1 VPAIQHNPR
10 YCACR
15 GRAADHS
22 ANIGSRFEVHLE
34 KARGVHGDAARP
46 FEAKLEIRDGKAVW
60 TTRELEDANR
70 ARVQAL
76 LDDGLTVREIAD
88 ETGIPK
94 STVHRIKK
102 AIEAIGGD
110 HAE

>member
-1 VPAIQHNPR
+1 M
-10 YCACR
+10 
-15 GRAADHS
+15 
-22 ANIGSRFEVHLE
+22 
-34 KARGVHGDAARP
+34 
-46 FEAKLEIRDGKAVW
+46 W

-76 LDDGLTVREIAD
+76 LDDGLSVRDIAD

-102 AIEAIGGD
+102 ATAAAGGE
-110 HAE
+110 HAA